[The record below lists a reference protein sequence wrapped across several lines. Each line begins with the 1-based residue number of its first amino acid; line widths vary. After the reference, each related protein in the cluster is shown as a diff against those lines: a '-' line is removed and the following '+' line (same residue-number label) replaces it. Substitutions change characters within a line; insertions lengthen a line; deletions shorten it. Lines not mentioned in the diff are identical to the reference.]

1 MEDGLSIS
9 LEGLDALLE
18 RLSNIEKP
26 EAAIRK
32 ALRNGGNIVNA
43 AIVERAPEKDG
54 TGGTLP
60 EGALKHDIITRV
72 SKQKDGEFTVTIGP
86 DKLTAHVA
94 RWVEYGHRQ
103 VVGGRSA
110 LQADGTTTGPGKQV
124 YVRPGQST
132 IGTGS
137 VPAHSFIR
145 LAWEAVHTEA
155 TEAIVTTLV
164 NEINKQSKGKI

>member
-1 MEDGLSIS
+1 MAQDGISIS
-9 LEGLDALLE
+9 LEGLDALMQK
-18 RLSNIEKP
+18 LSAIEKP

-54 TGGTLP
+54 TGGSLP
-60 EGALKHDIITRV
+60 DGALKHDIITRV
-72 SKQKDGEFTVTIGP
+72 KKQKDGEFTVIIGP

-103 VVGGRSA
+103 VVGGRSRV
-110 LQADGTTTGPGKQV
+110 LADGTVVGPGKQI
-124 YVRPGQST
+124 YIRPGKSS

-137 VPAHSFIR
+137 VPAHPFIR
-145 LAWEAVHTEA
+145 PAWEAVHTEA
-155 TEAIVTTLV
+155 TEAIVTTLIA
-164 NEINKQSKGKI
+164 EINKQSKG